1 MNLQFI
7 ADSNGKTTGVYIPI
21 KDWDKLKTKYKGIGQ
36 DEILVPDWQK
46 QEVRKR
52 LKDYENNPGS
62 AMIFEESM
70 DDIEKD
76 L

>member
-7 ADSNGKTTGVYIPI
+7 ADSNGITTGVYIPI
-21 KDWDKLKTKYKGIGQ
+21 KDWDKLKNKYKGIEEVEV
-36 DEILVPDWQK
+36 DVTSK
-46 QEVRKR
+46 QMNEVRKR
-52 LKDYENNPGS
+52 LKDYEVNPGS
-62 AMIFEESM
+62 AMIFEEAL

>member
-21 KDWDKLKTKYKGIGQ
+21 KDWDKLKAKYKGIGQ
-36 DEILVPDWQK
+36 DEVLVSDWQK

>member
-21 KDWDKLKTKYKGIGQ
+21 KDWDKLKNKYKGIGQ
-36 DEILVPDWQK
+36 DEILIPDWQK

-52 LKDYENNPGS
+52 LNEYETNPGS
-62 AMIFEESM
+62 AMVFEEAM
-70 DDIEKD
+70 DDIDKE

>member
-1 MNLQFI
+1 MSLQFI
-7 ADSNGKTTGVYIPI
+7 ADSTGKTTGVYIPI
-21 KDWDKLKTKYKGIGQ
+21 KDWDKLKNKYKGIEQG
-36 DEILVPDWQK
+36 EIDIPAWQM

-52 LKDYENNPGS
+52 LKDFKNNPES
-62 AMIFEESM
+62 AIDFDKAM